1 MSTDNLKFRVWDSG
15 LKCYRND
22 DVNEHFILTTGGDL
36 VFLNNI
42 YRNIRP
48 ADTSRFIIERCTGF
62 KDANG
67 RLIYEGD
74 IIERRD
80 AGFEGKYFLR
90 AIYFVPHFARFCEIP
105 PDSGMR
111 YPIDANSAA
120 ECRVI
125 GNINE
130 NRELIGSKSL
140 YIRFEKENKGECN
153 GSN

>member
-1 MSTDNLKFRVWDSG
+1 MSTENLKFRVWDSG
-15 LKCYRND
+15 LKCYRDD

-74 IIERRD
+74 IIERRSTHID
-80 AGFEGKYFLR
+80 GPESYYR
-90 AIYFVPHFARFCEIP
+90 RVIYLVPFFALFCEML
-105 PDSGMR
+105 PDYGMQL
-111 YPIDANSAA
+111 PLNAGSTA

-130 NRELIGSKSL
+130 NREIIGLKTH
-140 YIRFEKENKGECN
+140 YERFEK
-153 GSN
+153 